1 MSENINNNNNEIFDN
16 TVSGVEV
23 VPKKKG
29 KKIALISGITA
40 VALVGGGAAAYNLSD
55 YVKNQVNLR
64 VMKPAN
70 YYAWV
75 TEENSKEF
83 AAKAKENYAKAYDK
97 AQNGQSASV
106 TLKYTASDSAKDYA
120 LTEIIGEDYRNSA
133 DDEEKVL
140 IDIFDNLNEVSIG
153 CNADV
158 KDNLM
163 SGNVFA
169 NLNGETL
176 VNSDV
181 AFDMENFDYF
191 LRVPEL
197 TEQWLCMAMG
207 ESMSDYLTGTES
219 LMKNPYEYLSPE
231 QLEDLIIRYTNIWN
245 ETVSDVEVE
254 KSETLDICDIAV
266 EYTVVSAE
274 LNEAKLTE
282 LFTNYLNEIRNDE
295 VIKNI
300 VVNEIGEYTEEEYYE
315 EIDDMLNEIAEEY
328 TSDNDK
334 TATVNTY
341 IDPNG
346 DIRGIKFTADGDEVF
361 MGMGKDG
368 DNVRAELYLVENDEK
383 DFGVELYADKVDG
396 KYNGNIDF
404 TEYYSDDDN
413 ETVSVEFTGYE
424 VVNEDKGYANA
435 SVTLIIPDVDPI
447 AIDFSTDGNSQDI
460 SYNIN
465 FDGTDYGTLTL
476 SMSANDNAEVSIP
489 DKNGAFIVSSEMDSE
504 PALED
509 YIPQE
514 NMKNFIYDIL
524 IKVGFSEEL
533 AQEGADDMVEELYC
547 DYDDSD
553 WDTYEEY
560 DDIDWDEPSADF
572 DLDDFDMD
580 FSVDT
585 EDYTSNC
592 VDDVDAWDVNEEGIF
607 VSGELNDDGNAV
619 VDTELADNSEQTPE
633 TND

>member
-1 MSENINNNNNEIFDN
+1 MSENINNNENFDN
-16 TVSGVEV
+16 AVSGVEV

-83 AAKAKENYAKAYDK
+83 AAKARENYAKAYDK

-106 TLKYTASDSAKDYA
+106 TLSYKASEEFKDYA
-120 LTEIIGEDYRNSA
+120 LNEILGEQYNEY
-133 DDEEKVL
+133 DDEESKSIVK
-140 IDIFDNLNEVSIG
+140 IITNLDEFSIG
-153 CNADV
+153 CKADV
-158 KDNLM
+158 KDNLI
-163 SGNVFA
+163 SGNAFA
-169 NLNGETL
+169 KLNGETL
-176 VNSDV
+176 VNSDM

-207 ESMSDYLTGTES
+207 ESMSDYLIGTES
-219 LMKNPYEYLSPE
+219 LMKNPYEYISPE

-254 KSETLDICDIAV
+254 KKETLDICDITV

-274 LNEAKLTE
+274 LNEAKLAE

-315 EIDDMLNEIAEEY
+315 EIDDMLNEIAEED
-328 TSDNDK
+328 TSNNDK

-346 DIRGIKFTADGDEVF
+346 DIRGIRFTANDEEVF
-361 MGMGKDG
+361 IGLGKDG
-368 DNVRAELYLVENDEK
+368 DNVRGEMYFADENEK
-383 DFGVELYADKVDG
+383 DFSIELYADETDG

-404 TEYYSDDDN
+404 TEYYSCDES
-413 ETVSVEFTGYE
+413 ETVSIEFTDYE
-424 VVNEDKGYANA
+424 VVNEDKGYVNAN
-435 SVTLIIPDVDPI
+435 VTFIIPDVDPI
-447 AIDFSTDGNSQDI
+447 AVDFSTDGSSQDI

-465 FDGTDYGTLTL
+465 FDGTDYGTVTL
-476 SMSANDNAEVSIP
+476 SLSADDSAEVSIP
-489 DKNGAFIVSSEMDSE
+489 SKDGAFVISPYMDSE

-524 IKVGFSEEL
+524 IKIGFSEEL
-533 AQEGADDMVEELYC
+533 AQDGADDMMEEMYY
-547 DYDDSD
+547 DYDDND
-553 WDTYEEY
+553 WETY
-560 DDIDWDEPSADF
+560 DSDIDWDDFAADF
-572 DLDDFDMD
+572 DYDDFDED
-580 FSVDT
+580 FSVD
-585 EDYTSNC
+585 S
-592 VDDVDAWDVNEEGIF
+592 DVWNPNEEGMF
-607 VSGELNDDGNAV
+607 STGEITDDGEADIDV
-619 VDTELADNSEQTPE
+619 ELDDSNEWFRNEQYQE
-633 TND
+633 TNNA

>member
-1 MSENINNNNNEIFDN
+1 MSENINNNENFDN
-16 TVSGVEV
+16 AVSGVEV

-75 TEENSKEF
+75 TEENSREF
-83 AAKAKENYAKAYDK
+83 AAKARENYTKAYDK
-97 AQNGQSASV
+97 VQNGQSASV
-106 TLKYTASDSAKDYA
+106 TLSYKASEEFKDYA
-120 LTEIIGEDYRNSA
+120 LNEILGEQYNEY
-133 DDEEKVL
+133 DDEESQSIVK
-140 IDIFDNLNEVSIG
+140 IITNLDEFSIG
-153 CNADV
+153 CNANV

-169 NLNGETL
+169 SLNGETL

-207 ESMSDYLTGTES
+207 ESMDNYLIGTES

-254 KSETLDICDIAV
+254 KKETLDICDITV

-274 LNEAKLTE
+274 LNEAKLAE

-315 EIDDMLNEIAEEY
+315 EIDDMLNEIAEED
-328 TSDNDK
+328 TSNNDK

-346 DIRGIKFTADGDEVF
+346 DIRGIRFTANDEEFF
-361 MGMGKDG
+361 MGMGKNG
-368 DNVRAELYLVENDEK
+368 DNIRAEMYFADENEK
-383 DFGVELYADKVDG
+383 EFSIELYADETDG

-404 TEYYSDDDN
+404 TEYYSCDES
-413 ETVSVEFTGYE
+413 ETVSIEFTDYE
-424 VVNEDKGYANA
+424 VVNEDKGYMNAN
-435 SVTLIIPDVDPI
+435 VTFIIPDVDPI
-447 AIDFSTDGNSQDI
+447 AVDFSTDGSSQDI

-465 FDGTDYGTLTL
+465 FDGTDYGTVTL
-476 SMSANDNAEVSIP
+476 SLSADDSAEVSIP
-489 DKNGAFIVSSEMDSE
+489 DKDSAFVVSPYMDSE

-509 YIPQE
+509 YISQE

-524 IKVGFSEEL
+524 IKIGFSEEL
-533 AQEGADDMVEELYC
+533 AQDGADDMMEEMYY
-547 DYDDSD
+547 DYDDND
-553 WDTYEEY
+553 WETY
-560 DDIDWDEPSADF
+560 DSDIDWDDFAADF
-572 DLDDFDMD
+572 DYDDFDED
-580 FSVDT
+580 FSVD
-585 EDYTSNC
+585 S
-592 VDDVDAWDVNEEGIF
+592 DVWNPNEEGMF
-607 VSGELNDDGNAV
+607 SAGEINDNG
-619 VDTELADNSEQTPE
+619 EADIDVKLDDSNEWLRREQYQE
-633 TND
+633 TNNA